1 MASLSSIR
9 DRLATLASAADSRLT
24 TYETVEPQVV
34 VPALIFMPAPG
45 NFLTEVTVDGA
56 EDLQMVALVL
66 VSKVTDDLAQQA
78 LDTYASEGSANLA
91 NAMDSGSTADWDY
104 AVSQPAR
111 GYGEYVFGE
120 GEQAQ
125 RYLGFEIPVTVGV
138 S

>member
-1 MASLSSIR
+1 MAVLSSIR
-9 DRLATLASAADSRLT
+9 DRLATLAAAADSNLT
-24 TYETVEPQVV
+24 PYETVEPQIV
-34 VPALIFMPAPG
+34 VPAIIFMPAPG
-45 NFLTEVTVDGA
+45 AFLTEVTQDGC
-56 EDLQMVALVL
+56 EDLQLVALVL
-66 VSKVTDDLAQQA
+66 VSKVADDAAQQA

-104 AVSQPAR
+104 SVSQPAR
-111 GYGEYVFGE
+111 GYGEYIFGE